1 MPFYFYLSVR
11 DTAMTRTLCTLLVA
25 LIPVKLAFSQD
36 LLETFQLAKANDPD
50 FKSSDIN
57 KLATAEIK
65 SQSIAQ
71 MLPNLSFSAN
81 SSRNRLESTSFLGNT
96 LQHYW
101 DSKLGFN
108 LKQPVFHW
116 EHWVQLDQADNKIA
130 QAEAQFQ
137 AKYQNLMR
145 RTAEAYFN
153 ILAAQDNLEFAVAE
167 KKAIEKQLEQA
178 KQRFDVGIIAITDVY
193 EAQAGYDRALASEIE
208 AQNLLDNSKEALREI
223 VGDNAAEL
231 DGLQPEIP
239 LSPPEPEDL
248 SSWANS
254 AESNNFSIVAQIN
267 QAEYIRKNIDLQESK
282 HMPTLDIVAQY
293 GDMDTG
299 NRYGLRGNS
308 ESFGLQLNLPLY
320 EGGGVSSRVRQ
331 AEHEYEAAKEDLT
344 KVKRS
349 VTRGVKDAFRGMVSS
364 ISRVKALDATSKS
377 ADMAVQ
383 AAEAGFEVGTRT
395 MVDVLTEQ
403 RNLYKAKSDYARSRY
418 DYLINGIKLKE
429 AAGSL
434 SEVDLEV
441 VNQYLRQAAGT
452 KQSESR

>member
-1 MPFYFYLSVR
+1 MIRL
-11 DTAMTRTLCTLLVA
+11 LCTFLVA
-25 LIPVKLAFSQD
+25 LIPVKPAFSQD
-36 LLETFQLAKANDPD
+36 LLETYQLAKANDPE

-71 MLPNLSFSAN
+71 MLPNLTFSAN
-81 SSRNRLESTSFLGNT
+81 SSRNRLESTSFLGTT

-101 DSKLGFN
+101 DSKLGIN

-116 EHWVQLDQADNKIA
+116 DHWVQLDQADNKIA

-137 AKYQNLMR
+137 AKQQSLIR

-153 ILAAQDNLEFAVAE
+153 ILAAQDNLEFANSE

-223 VGDNAAEL
+223 IGENAAEL
-231 DGLQPEIP
+231 NSLQAQIP
-239 LSPPEPEDL
+239 LSPPAPEDL
-248 SSWANS
+248 ASWSNT
-254 AESNNFSIVAQIN
+254 AENNNFSIVAQIN
-267 QAEYIRKNIDLQESK
+267 QAEYVRKNIELQQSK
-282 HMPTLDIVAQY
+282 HLPTLDIVAQY
-293 GDMDTG
+293 SEMDTG
-299 NRYGLRGNS
+299 NRYGLRGDN

-320 EGGGVSSRVRQ
+320 EGGGTSSRSRQ
-331 AEHEYEAAKEDLT
+331 AAYEYEAAKEDLT
-344 KVKRS
+344 KIKRS
-349 VTRGVKDAFRGMVSS
+349 INRGVKDAFRGVVSS

-377 ADMAVQ
+377 AEMAVE

-434 SEVDLEV
+434 NEQDLEQI
-441 VNQYLRQAAGT
+441 NQYLQGT
-452 KQSESR
+452 LSKN

>member
-1 MPFYFYLSVR
+1 M
-11 DTAMTRTLCTLLVA
+11 VA
-25 LIPVKLAFSQD
+25 LIPVKPAFSQD
-36 LLETFQLAKANDPD
+36 LLETYQLAKANDPE

-81 SSRNRLESTSFLGNT
+81 SSRNRLESTSFLGTT

-101 DSKLGFN
+101 DSKLGIN

-116 EHWVQLDQADNKIA
+116 DHWVQLDQADNKIA

-137 AKYQNLMR
+137 AKQQNLIR

-153 ILAAQDNLEFAVAE
+153 ILAAQDNLEFANSE

-223 VGDNAAEL
+223 IGENAAEL
-231 DGLQPEIP
+231 NSLQAQIP
-239 LSPPEPEDL
+239 LSPPAPEDL
-248 SSWANS
+248 ASWSNT
-254 AESNNFSIVAQIN
+254 AENNNFSIVAQIN
-267 QAEYIRKNIDLQESK
+267 QAEYVRKNIELQQSK
-282 HMPTLDIVAQY
+282 HLPTLDIVAQY
-293 GDMDTG
+293 SEMDTG
-299 NRYGLRGNS
+299 NRYGLRGDN

-320 EGGGVSSRVRQ
+320 EGGGTSSRSRQ
-331 AEHEYEAAKEDLT
+331 AAYEYEAAKEDLT

-349 VTRGVKDAFRGMVSS
+349 INRGVKDAFRGVVSS

-377 ADMAVQ
+377 AEMAVE

-434 SEVDLEV
+434 NEQDLEQI
-441 VNQYLRQAAGT
+441 NQYLQGT
-452 KQSESR
+452 LSKN

>member
-1 MPFYFYLSVR
+1 MIRL
-11 DTAMTRTLCTLLVA
+11 LCTFLVA

-36 LLETFQLAKANDPD
+36 LLETYQLAKANDPE

-57 KLATAEIK
+57 KLAIAETK

-81 SSRNRLESTSFLGNT
+81 SSRNRLESTSFLGTT

-101 DSKLGFN
+101 DSKFGMN

-116 EHWVQLDQADNKIA
+116 DHWVQLDQADNKIA

-137 AKYQNLMR
+137 AKQQSLIR

-153 ILAAQDNLEFAVAE
+153 ILAAQDNLEFANSE
-167 KKAIEKQLEQA
+167 KKSIEKQLEQA

-223 VGDNAAEL
+223 IGENAAEL
-231 DGLQPEIP
+231 NSLQAQIP
-239 LSPPEPEDL
+239 LSPPAPEDL
-248 SSWANS
+248 ASWSNT
-254 AESNNFSIVAQIN
+254 AENNNFSIVAQIN
-267 QAEYIRKNIDLQESK
+267 QAEYVRKNIELQQSK
-282 HMPTLDIVAQY
+282 HLPTLDIVAQY
-293 GDMDTG
+293 SEMDTG
-299 NRYGLRGNS
+299 NRYGLRGDN

-320 EGGGVSSRVRQ
+320 EGGGTSSRSRQ
-331 AEHEYEAAKEDLT
+331 AAYEYEAAKEDLT

-349 VTRGVKDAFRGMVSS
+349 INRGVKDAFRGVVSS

-377 ADMAVQ
+377 AEMAVE

-434 SEVDLEV
+434 NEQDLEQI
-441 VNQYLRQAAGT
+441 NQYLQGT
-452 KQSESR
+452 LGKN

>member
-1 MPFYFYLSVR
+1 
-11 DTAMTRTLCTLLVA
+11 MTKLLLTFLVA
-25 LIPVKLAFSQD
+25 LIWGSPAFCQD
-36 LLETFQLAKANDPD
+36 LLETYQLAKANDPE

-81 SSRNRLESTSFLGNT
+81 SSRNRLESTSFLGTT

-101 DSKLGFN
+101 DSKLGIN

-116 EHWVQLDQADNKIA
+116 DHWVQLDQADNKIA

-137 AKYQNLMR
+137 AKQQSLIR

-153 ILAAQDNLEFAVAE
+153 ILAAQDNLEFANSE
-167 KKAIEKQLEQA
+167 KKSIEKQLEQA

-208 AQNLLDNSKEALREI
+208 AENLLDNSKEALREI
-223 VGDNAAEL
+223 IGDNAAEL
-231 DGLQPEIP
+231 SSLQPQIP
-239 LSPPEPEDL
+239 LSPPAPEDL
-248 SSWANS
+248 SSWANT
-254 AESNNFSIVAQIN
+254 AENNNFSIVAQIN
-267 QAEYIRKNIDLQESK
+267 QAEYVRKNVELQQSK
-282 HMPTLDIVAQY
+282 HLPTLDIVAQY
-293 GDMDTG
+293 NEMDTG
-299 NRYGLRGNS
+299 NQYGLRGDN

-320 EGGGVSSRVRQ
+320 EGGGTSSRSRQ
-331 AEHEYEAAKEDLT
+331 AAYEYEAAKEDLT

-349 VTRGVKDAFRGMVSS
+349 INRGVKDAFRGVVSS

-377 ADMAVQ
+377 AEMAVE

-403 RNLYKAKSDYARSRY
+403 RNLYKAKSDHARSRY

-434 SEVDLEV
+434 NEEDLEQI
-441 VNQYLRQAAGT
+441 NQYLQAKTAALVAH
-452 KQSESR
+452 

>member
-1 MPFYFYLSVR
+1 
-11 DTAMTRTLCTLLVA
+11 MTKLLFTFLVA
-25 LIPVKLAFSQD
+25 LIPAKTAFSQD
-36 LLETFQLAKANDPD
+36 LLETYQLAKANDPE

-71 MLPNLSFSAN
+71 MLPNISFNAN
-81 SSRNRLESTSFLGNT
+81 SSRNRLESTSFLGTT

-101 DSKLGFN
+101 DHKLGFN

-116 EHWVQLDQADNKIA
+116 DHWIQLDQADNKIA

-137 AKYQNLMR
+137 AKQQSLIR

-153 ILAAQDNLEFAVAE
+153 ILAAQDNLEFATAE
-167 KKAIEKQLEQA
+167 KKSIEKQLEQA

-193 EAQAGYDRALASEIE
+193 EAQAGFDRANASEIE
-208 AQNLLDNSKEALREI
+208 AQNQLDNSKEALREI
-223 VGDNAAEL
+223 IGENAADL
-231 DGLQPEIP
+231 NGLQTQIP
-239 LSPPEPEDL
+239 LSPPAPEDL
-248 SSWANS
+248 ASWSDS
-254 AESNNFSIVAQIN
+254 AENNNFSIVAQIN
-267 QAEYIRKNIDLQESK
+267 QAEYVRKNVDLQQSK
-282 HMPTLDIVAQY
+282 HLPTLDIVAQY
-293 GDMDTG
+293 GEEDNG
-299 NRYGLRGNS
+299 NRYGLRGDN
-308 ESFGLQLNLPLY
+308 ESVTLQLNLPLF
-320 EGGGVSSRVRQ
+320 EGGGTVSRSRQ
-331 AEHEYEAAKEDLT
+331 AAHEYEAAKEDLI

-349 VTRGVKDAFRGMVSS
+349 INRGVKDAFRGVVSS

-377 ADMAVQ
+377 AEMAVE

-434 SEVDLEV
+434 GEPDLEQI
-441 VNQYLRQAAGT
+441 NQYLRNKLSQN
-452 KQSESR
+452 

>member
-1 MPFYFYLSVR
+1 
-11 DTAMTRTLCTLLVA
+11 MTRLLFTLLAV
-25 LIPVKLAFSQD
+25 LIPAKSAFSQD
-36 LLETFQLAKANDPD
+36 LLETYQLAKANDPE

-57 KLATAEIK
+57 KLTTAEIK

-71 MLPNLSFSAN
+71 MLPNISFSAN
-81 SSRNRLESTSFLGNT
+81 SSRNRLESSSFLGTT

-101 DSKLGFN
+101 DHKLGFN

-116 EHWVQLDQADNKIA
+116 DHWIQLDQSDNKIA

-137 AKYQNLMR
+137 AKQQNLMR

-153 ILAAQDNLEFAVAE
+153 ILAAQDNLEFSVAE
-167 KKAIEKQLEQA
+167 KKSIEKQLEQA

-193 EAQAGYDRALASEIE
+193 EAQAGFDRATASEIE

-223 VGDNAAEL
+223 IGENAADL
-231 DGLQPEIP
+231 NGLQPHIP
-239 LSPPEPEDL
+239 LSPPAPEDL
-248 SSWANS
+248 ASWSNS

-267 QAEYIRKNIDLQESK
+267 QAEYVRKNVDLQQSK
-282 HMPTLDIVAQY
+282 HLPTLDIVAQY
-293 GDMDTG
+293 GEEDNG
-299 NRYGLRGNS
+299 NRYGLRGDN
-308 ESFGLQLNLPLY
+308 ESVGLQLNLPLF
-320 EGGGVSSRVRQ
+320 EGGGTSSRTRQ
-331 AEHEYEAAKEDLT
+331 AEHEYEAAKEDLI

-349 VTRGVKDAFRGMVSS
+349 VNRGVKDAFRGVVSS

-377 ADMAVQ
+377 AEMAVE

-403 RNLYKAKSDYARSRY
+403 RNLFKAKSDYARSRY

-434 SEVDLEV
+434 NEQDLEQI
-441 VNQYLRQAAGT
+441 NQYLQG
-452 KQSESR
+452 QLSQN

>member
-1 MPFYFYLSVR
+1 
-11 DTAMTRTLCTLLVA
+11 MTKLLLTFLVA
-25 LIPVKLAFSQD
+25 LIWGSPAFCQD
-36 LLETFQLAKANDPD
+36 LLETYQLAKANDPE

-81 SSRNRLESTSFLGNT
+81 SSRNRLESTSFLGTT

-101 DSKLGFN
+101 DSKLGIN

-116 EHWVQLDQADNKIA
+116 DHWVQLDQADNKIA

-137 AKYQNLMR
+137 AKQQSLMR

-153 ILAAQDNLEFAVAE
+153 ILAAQDNLEFANSE
-167 KKAIEKQLEQA
+167 KKSIEKQLEQA

-208 AQNLLDNSKEALREI
+208 AGNLLDNSKEALREI
-223 VGDNAAEL
+223 IGENAAEL
-231 DGLQPEIP
+231 NSLQPQIP
-239 LSPPEPEDL
+239 LSPPAPEDL
-248 SSWANS
+248 SSWANT
-254 AESNNFSIVAQIN
+254 AENNNFSIVAQIN
-267 QAEYIRKNIDLQESK
+267 QAEYVRKNVELQQSK
-282 HMPTLDIVAQY
+282 HLPTLDIVAQY
-293 GDMDTG
+293 SEMDTG
-299 NRYGLRGNS
+299 NQYGLRGDN

-320 EGGGVSSRVRQ
+320 EGGGTSSRSRQ
-331 AEHEYEAAKEDLT
+331 AAYEYEAAKEDLT

-349 VTRGVKDAFRGMVSS
+349 INRGVKDAFRGVVSS
-364 ISRVKALDATSKS
+364 ISRVKALEATSKS
-377 ADMAVQ
+377 AAMAVE

-395 MVDVLTEQ
+395 MVDVLAEQ
-403 RNLYKAKSDYARSRY
+403 RNLFRAKSDHARSRY

-434 SEVDLEV
+434 NEQDLEQI
-441 VNQYLRQAAGT
+441 NQYLQGT
-452 KQSESR
+452 LSKN